1 MRKITKTILAIFI
14 MCICFSFVSLAGREG
29 LVAAGGVKDITWKYY
44 TGEEDVNGYP
54 LYLKN
59 QWREFDK
66 GWCYF
71 KDDGLTS
78 PSSWLEIDGK
88 WYYFNGDS
96 IMLHDTTTPD
106 GYYVGSDGS
115 WDGEDKDVSSNKP
128 KSPDEAVNNAK

>member
-1 MRKITKTILAIFI
+1 MSRVIKTAFVLFSL
-14 MCICFSFVSLAGREG
+14 CLCFSFVSLAGREG
-29 LVAAGGVKDITWKYY
+29 LVAAGGIKDIKWKYY
-44 TGEEDVNGYP
+44 TGEEDENGYQ

-59 QWREFDK
+59 QWKEFDK

-78 PSSWLEIDGK
+78 PNSWLKIDEK

-106 GYYVGSDGS
+106 GYYVGSDGI
-115 WDGEDKDVSSNKP
+115 WDGGEQYSTSNKP
-128 KSPDEAVNNAK
+128 KSPDEAINKAR